1 MSKMNPR
8 VKTVKPIINFR
19 LLIGFENGEQK
30 IFDVNPYLNKGIFQ
44 ELKSVEIFN
53 SAKVAD
59 GTVQWS
65 NEADLC
71 PDTLYIDSVIAGNTG
86 F

>member
-1 MSKMNPR
+1 MNPR

-30 IFDVNPYLNKGIFQ
+30 IFDVNPYLNKGIFK

-53 SAKVAD
+53 SAKVAG

-71 PDTLYIDSVIAGNTG
+71 PDTLYIDSVIASTTG
-86 F
+86 S